1 MKDRATCRCCAD
13 DPVENLNVNATVAA
27 GQMRRWTE
35 MRGNAKR
42 GMSDR
47 CNDSRYANITFELHW
62 RLPRLLRADTS
73 GRRAC

>member
-13 DPVENLNVNATVAA
+13 DPVENFNVSATVAA

-35 MRGNAKR
+35 RRGNGEW

-47 CNDSRYANITFELHW
+47 CKDSRPANITFELH
-62 RLPRLLRADTS
+62 
-73 GRRAC
+73 